1 MCANRQQTT
10 GDSPTEIRKNA
21 NWLMFLGVLLIILGI
36 IGLGMEVS
44 LTIGSVLFFGFLILA
59 AGIFQLIDAFK
70 AGGWKSILYHILIA
84 LLYIAA
90 GIIMVVNPLLGAV
103 WMTMAIASM
112 LIAVGILRIFMG
124 LQLRPLLGWGWAV
137 AAGVATIVL
146 GALIFAQWPA
156 SGLWVIGL
164 FIAIELIMQGW
175 AMIAIAMAAKSGA
188 TAPVSTPGDS

>member
-1 MCANRQQTT
+1 MTASRQLKT
-10 GDSPTEIRKNA
+10 GESPAEIRKNA
-21 NWLMFLGVLLIILGI
+21 NWLLFLGVLLIILGI

-70 AGGWKSILYHILIA
+70 AEGWKSILYHILIA

-90 GIIMVVNPLLGAV
+90 GVIMIVNPLLGAV

-124 LQLRPLLGWGWAV
+124 LQLRPL
-137 AAGVATIVL
+137 
-146 GALIFAQWPA
+146 
-156 SGLWVIGL
+156 
-164 FIAIELIMQGW
+164 QGW
-175 AMIAIAMAAKSGA
+175 AMIAIAMAAKRGA
-188 TAPVSTPGDS
+188 AAPGGTPGDA

>member
-1 MCANRQQTT
+1 MTTTEQQM
-10 GDSPTEIRKNA
+10 TEQTAPVVRKNA
-21 NWLMFLGVLLIILGI
+21 NWLMLLGILLVVLGV

-59 AGIFQLIDAFK
+59 GGILQLIDAFK
-70 AGGWKSILYHILIA
+70 AEGWKSVLYHILIA

-90 GIIMVVNPLLGAV
+90 GIIMITNPLLGAV
-103 WMTMAIASM
+103 WMTMVIAAV
-112 LIAVGILRIFMG
+112 LIVVGILRIVMG
-124 LQLRPLLGWGWAV
+124 LQLRPLKGWGWTV

-146 GALIFAQWPA
+146 GAMIFAQWPA

-175 AMIAIAMAAKSGA
+175 AMIAIAMAAKA
-188 TAPVSTPGDS
+188 STESV

>member
-1 MCANRQQTT
+1 MTATT
-10 GDSPTEIRKNA
+10 PLATQSNSPGTRKNA

-59 AGIFQLIDAFK
+59 AGLFQLIDAFK
-70 AGGWKSILYHILIA
+70 AEGWKSILYHILIA

-90 GIIMVVNPLLGAV
+90 GIIMIINPLLGAV

-124 LQLRPLLGWGWAV
+124 LQLRPLQGWGWAV

-146 GALIFAQWPA
+146 GTLIFAQWPA

-188 TAPVSTPGDS
+188 VAPRQA